1 MADPSLPLRADLQ
14 SGGGNLSG
22 DAKRK
27 RAEMDQELMR
37 QLASGDEEAFA
48 LIYQRLAPVLFS
60 VVHEILRDQK
70 ESEDVLQEVF
80 VQMWKKSSSYDS
92 SRSSLFTWAVMISRN
107 RAIDRLRS
115 RHRRSR
121 VVEAATVE
129 AEISPP
135 ESAAGAD
142 NIAEQSDERERLRTA
157 LHQLGSPQ
165 REALVLAFFGG
176 LTQTEISAK
185 LDAPLG
191 TVKARI
197 RRGLLALRDIMGGDV

>member
-1 MADPSLPLRADLQ
+1 MADPSLPLHVGLK

-22 DAKRK
+22 EGKRK

-37 QLASGDEEAFA
+37 RLASGDEEVFS

-60 VVHEILRDQK
+60 VVHGILHDQR

-80 VQMWKKSSSYDS
+80 VQMWKKSSSYDAT
-92 SRSSLFTWAVMISRN
+92 RSSLFTWAVMIARN

-115 RHRRSR
+115 RHRRFR
-121 VVEAATVE
+121 VVEADAAE

-135 ESAAGAD
+135 AAAAGAD
-142 NIAEQSDERERLRTA
+142 NIAERSDERDRLRAA
-157 LHQLGSPQ
+157 LHQIGTSQ

-197 RRGLLALRDIMGGDV
+197 RRGLLALRDILGGDV